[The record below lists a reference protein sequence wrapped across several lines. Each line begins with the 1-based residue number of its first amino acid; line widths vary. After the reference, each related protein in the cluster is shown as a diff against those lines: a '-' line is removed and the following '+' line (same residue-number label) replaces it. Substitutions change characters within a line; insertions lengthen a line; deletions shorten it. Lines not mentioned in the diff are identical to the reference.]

1 MGVGWSIGVI
11 CGAAA
16 EHLAPSQQLSM
27 NLQADDGFIGH
38 GGLNIAWTNQ
48 VCLFGDG
55 QPTMANLLPLL
66 VLYNM
71 GVIMPDTK
79 RV

>member
-11 CGAAA
+11 CGTAA

-27 NLQADDGFIGH
+27 NLQADDGFIDH

-48 VCLFGDG
+48 GCLFGDG
-55 QPTMANLLPLL
+55 QPNVAGPLPLL
-66 VLYNM
+66 VLYNLNVM
-71 GVIMPDTK
+71 ATYPAQA
-79 RV
+79 